1 MHLILPA
8 GALLK
13 VGHAVHGDVR
23 AVLMLKLQPRGLAL
37 GGGHVGV
44 LVDDVLERVDYRAV
58 GDEGQRIERV
68 GEAVL
73 RRVLAEELVH
83 VRPREELHAH
93 RVRLGGLHAAAADLE
108 REAVVGDEVG
118 VERVPGLVGH
128 NVHVAG
134 GAVEVRKDEGL
145 LVQRELR
152 AVAAAPLVL
161 AGVDVEGVVVD
172 HHVDELAGLLAHG
185 VVHLARRGKDRGLAA
200 RGDGIAAGDDDVVI
214 IELVVVDAEAL
225 GVFGAQT
232 GYDGDDVHQHVLAEG
247 LDLVLIVVDAPHAVV
262 AQLDIVLVAHFLGHA
277 VADVNHAVVD
287 VVQLCAV
294 LLEHLA
300 EDFVCLATGLTVV
313 ALGVLHQHRAR
324 QSLAAE
330 LELKRSHELGVLAD
344 ELVLLDQIVDYLRG
358 HALAADLKVL
368 EQHGGQ
374 ALLQLVAER
383 GIEQRGGVLNH
394 VVLGLRADLV
404 VIILLRDVELVD
416 GIYRI
421 AHVGERRGG
430 SVIAEELEIILA
442 GGENFVRALCV
453 AGAGEHV
460 VHDDLD
466 LFNSYAL
473 IGKLGNLH
481 VKNILS

>member
-1 MHLILPA
+1 MPS
-8 GALLK
+8 
-13 VGHAVHGDVR
+13 
-23 AVLMLKLQPRGLAL
+23 
-37 GGGHVGV
+37 
-44 LVDDVLERVDYRAV
+44 
-58 GDEGQRIERV
+58 
-68 GEAVL
+68 
-73 RRVLAEELVH
+73 
-83 VRPREELHAH
+83 RES
-93 RVRLGGLHAAAADLE
+93 
-108 REAVVGDEVG
+108 
-118 VERVPGLVGH
+118 
-128 NVHVAG
+128 
-134 GAVEVRKDEGL
+134 
-145 LVQRELR
+145 
-152 AVAAAPLVL
+152 
-161 AGVDVEGVVVD
+161 DVEGVVVD

-324 QSLAAE
+324 QSLAVE

-430 SVIAEELEIILA
+430 SVIAEELPAEPFVEGRQELLRIEIILA
-442 GGENFVRALCV
+442 GGENFVHALCV